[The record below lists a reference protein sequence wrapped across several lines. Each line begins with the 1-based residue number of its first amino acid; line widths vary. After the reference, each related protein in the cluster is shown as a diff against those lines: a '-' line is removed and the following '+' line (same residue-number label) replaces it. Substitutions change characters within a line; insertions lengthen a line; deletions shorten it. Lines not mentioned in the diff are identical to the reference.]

1 MTRGR
6 KPKPSTLRRAE
17 GNPGKRGFNVDEP
30 EVPPGCPDCPPHLG
44 EAARAEWFRL
54 AATLHEIGIL
64 TTIDRA
70 AFAAYC
76 QAWGRWVEAEDK
88 LAQLAP
94 MVRTPS
100 GYVQQNPW
108 IGVANKQV
116 DLMTR
121 LAAELGLTPASRTR
135 VAAFRA
141 PPADP
146 CQAIEIVIVR
156 PEEKGFGG
164 RHASRG
170 AGLPGFARKPV
181 IEIAEQDMNL

>member
-1 MTRGR
+1 MRGR
-6 KPKPSTLRRAE
+6 KPKPSNLRRAE
-17 GNPGKRGFNVDEP
+17 GNPGKRGFNAAEP
-30 EVPPGCPDCPPHLG
+30 EVPPGCPECPPHLG
-44 EAARAEWFRL
+44 DAARAEWFRL
-54 AATLHEIGIL
+54 ATTLHKIGIL

-88 LAQLAP
+88 IAQLAP

-108 IGVANKQV
+108 IGVANKQI

-135 VAAFRA
+135 VTALRA
-141 PPADP
+141 LPADP
-146 CQAIEIVIVR
+146 AQAIEIVIVR
-156 PEEKGFGG
+156 PEDKASGG
-164 RHASRG
+164 RDAPRA

-181 IEIAEQDMNL
+181 IEIDEQDMSL